1 MPIRDHRKKVVA
13 VIQLVNKENNSKFTD
28 NDMDVL
34 DAFSQEI
41 ASALKKAL
49 LEKVS
54 ERSERS
60 ERSLMKTSIVE
71 R

>member
-60 ERSLMKTSIVE
+60 LMKTSIVE